1 MGGVMAGFDEI
12 SGQEKIVE
20 HFLNAIKRNKISH
33 AYILNGERGMG
44 KKMMAKAFA
53 MTVQCEKGGD
63 TPCMS
68 CHSCKQFISGNHP
81 DIRWVTHEKPASISV
96 EDIRIQVNND
106 IMIRPYEYK
115 RKIYIIDEAEKMTV
129 ASQNA
134 LLKTIEEPPE
144 YAVLLLLTLNKE
156 MLLQT
161 ILSRCVVM
169 DFRPVKNEVIV
180 DYLRKKQ
187 KIVDYR
193 AREAAVFS
201 EGNIGRAKEMC
212 ASDDFFTF
220 KEEVLRMTK
229 NVEKM
234 TAAEIGESVKN
245 ITKQYKEIIGNY
257 FNLLELWYR
266 DVLIYKVC
274 HRKEELLFQKEEKN
288 IREQAFKLGYD
299 RIGQILENIHK
310 VRFRIKS
317 NVNFELALE
326 MLFIHIR
333 DSFVFENQIYGG

>member
-1 MGGVMAGFDEI
+1 
-12 SGQEKIVE
+12 
-20 HFLNAIKRNKISH
+20 
-33 AYILNGERGMG
+33 
-44 KKMMAKAFA
+44 
-53 MTVQCEKGGD
+53 
-63 TPCMS
+63 
-68 CHSCKQFISGNHP
+68 
-81 DIRWVTHEKPASISV
+81 
-96 EDIRIQVNND
+96 
-106 IMIRPYEYK
+106 
-115 RKIYIIDEAEKMTV
+115 MTV

-134 LLKTIEEPPE
+134 LLKTIEEPPK

-161 ILSRCVVM
+161 ILSRCVIM

-180 DYLRKKQ
+180 DYLRKKE

-193 AREAAVFS
+193 AKEAAAFS
-201 EGNIGRAKEMC
+201 EGNIGRAKDMC

-229 NVEKM
+229 NIEKM
-234 TAAEIGESVKN
+234 TAADIGENVKN

-274 HRKEELLFQKEEKN
+274 HNKEELLFQKEEKN
-288 IREQAFKLGYD
+288 IREQSFKLGYD
-299 RIGQILENIHK
+299 RIGQILENIHR

-326 MLFIHIR
+326 MLFIHIK
-333 DSFVFENQIYGG
+333 DSFAFENRIYGGL